1 MKRVIMILCVLLSGI
16 LSIHAQ
22 DKEESEKG
30 GFKKENLFTGG
41 SISVGFSNNSV
52 LLGGN
57 PVFGYSLT
65 DWIDAGLVLNY
76 TYTTYRDYNFVFN
89 DKLRQTVFGGGAFLK
104 LYPVRFLFV
113 QGQFEHNFL
122 KQKFIPVAGVRQ
134 VYNSEASSFLLGAG
148 YATGRFGKGGPP
160 FFYLSVMF
168 DLIGDINSPYTD
180 GYGRVIPIVRGG
192 IQVPLF
198 QGSKN
203 K

>member
-1 MKRVIMILCVLLSGI
+1 
-16 LSIHAQ
+16 
-22 DKEESEKG
+22 
-30 GFKKENLFTGG
+30 
-41 SISVGFSNNSV
+41 V

-65 DWIDAGLVLNY
+65 DWVDAGFVLNY

-89 DKLRQTVFGGGAFLK
+89 DKLRQTVYGGGAFLK

-122 KQKFIPVAGVRQ
+122 KQKFIPVAGVTQ
-134 VYNSEASSFLLGAG
+134 VYNTQASSFLLGAG